1 MRRSSLFGTFAILS
15 AAVLAAIGSPV
26 LAQEMGGATGPGPQA
41 DYQGYAYDQG
51 GYYDQGYQSPYYDQ
65 GYRRSYGGRRSYRDN
80 GPVGAAAGVVG
91 GAAETA
97 GAAATAPYR
106 AFDNRDSYA
115 MAQGNTYCA
124 QRYRSYDPASGTFM
138 GYDGQRHPCP

>member
-1 MRRSSLFGTFAILS
+1 MRQSYLFGIFAIL
-15 AAVLAAIGSPV
+15 LAAIGSPV
-26 LAQEMGGATGPGPQA
+26 LAQEMGGATGPGPQG
-41 DYQGYAYDQG
+41 DYQGYYNQG
-51 GYYDQGYQSPYYDQ
+51 YYDQ
-65 GYRRSYGGRRSYRDN
+65 GYRRSYGGRQYYRDN

-97 GAAATAPYR
+97 GAVATAPFR

-115 MAQGNTYCA
+115 MASQGDSYCA

>member
-1 MRRSSLFGTFAILS
+1 MRRSSFFGTFAIL
-15 AAVLAAIGSPV
+15 LAAIGSPV
-26 LAQEMGGATGPGPQA
+26 LAQEMGGATGPGPGPQA
-41 DYQGYAYDQG
+41 DYQGYTYDQG
-51 GYYDQGYQSPYYDQ
+51 GYYDQGYQPPSYDQ
-65 GYRRSYGGRRSYRDN
+65 GYRRSYDRRRYYRDN
-80 GPVGAAAGVVG
+80 GPVGAAVG

-97 GAAATAPYR
+97 GAVATAPSR

-115 MAQGNTYCA
+115 MAQGDTYCA

>member
-1 MRRSSLFGTFAILS
+1 MRRSYLFGTLAIL
-15 AAVLAAIGSPV
+15 LASIGSPV
-26 LAQEMGGATGPGPQA
+26 LAQEMGGATGPGPS
-41 DYQGYAYDQG
+41 YG
-51 GYYDQGYQSPYYDQ
+51 YDQGYYDRGYQPSYNDQGYDQ
-65 GYRRSYGGRRSYRDN
+65 GYRRSYDGRRYYRDN

-97 GAAATAPYR
+97 GAVATAPFR

-115 MAQGNTYCA
+115 MAPQGDSYCA